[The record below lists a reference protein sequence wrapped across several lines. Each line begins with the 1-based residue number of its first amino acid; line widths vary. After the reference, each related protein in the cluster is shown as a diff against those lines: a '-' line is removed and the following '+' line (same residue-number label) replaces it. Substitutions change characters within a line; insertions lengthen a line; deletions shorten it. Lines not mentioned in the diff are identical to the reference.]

1 MKVTTSAQRSKGFL
15 LMEVVI
21 ALFIFTV
28 VATSYTK
35 ALNSLWRNTTF
46 VKEELVITQILDS
59 ALRENLYLQTLTE
72 GSFETYVPER
82 EITLVT
88 QVTPLELENEEGVIL
103 QQMWE
108 VVVTANYEQDDREE
122 ERSVRGWRYIPLYNR

>member
-1 MKVTTSAQRSKGFL
+1 
-15 LMEVVI
+15 MEVI
-21 ALFIFTV
+21 ISLFIFTI

-35 ALNSLWRNTTF
+35 ALSSLWRSTTY

-59 ALRENLYLQTLTE
+59 ALRENLYLQALEE
-72 GSFETYVPER
+72 GVFETYVPER
-82 EITLVT
+82 DITLVT

-108 VVVTANYEQDDREE
+108 VVVTANYEQDEREE